1 VENDAGILDA
11 QRAKADG
18 LLIPSCFSAR
28 AKSDPWRRAQCV
40 SASKTQWTS
49 RDEPLNS
56 RDLNMKNNGISTI
69 LNWVLIAG
77 AVALLI
83 SGIKFYNKSK
93 TVRNYTGL
101 ITEFSKLQNAQAVF
115 TGLTNETMEYS
126 KTHPAINPTLEKIGV
141 PKAGAT
147 PAKPAAR

>member
-1 VENDAGILDA
+1 
-11 QRAKADG
+11 
-18 LLIPSCFSAR
+18 
-28 AKSDPWRRAQCV
+28 
-40 SASKTQWTS
+40 
-49 RDEPLNS
+49 
-56 RDLNMKNNGISTI
+56 MKNNGVSTI

-93 TVRNYTGL
+93 AVRNYTGL

-115 TGLTNETMEYS
+115 TGLMNETVEYS
-126 KTHPAINPTLEKIGV
+126 KTHPAINPILEKIGV

-147 PAKPAAR
+147 QPRPAAK